1 MENHIPIIWKTQVLF
16 YAKMN
21 KIAVMAKLP
30 PINIKR
36 LDAQMLKMGI
46 NQEQL
51 AKLVGIHPSTIS
63 DIRHG
68 RSQGS
73 KHLPIIAKFLK
84 CSVDY
89 LVGLTDDPEENL
101 PAIPTNDE
109 IIASIN
115 AVSIAE
121 LDLRMGMG
129 AIGFLDE
136 NVERNMRVFPEAWV
150 RNFTKADPSKLF
162 FIKGIGDSMF
172 PTLQNAD
179 ILLVDTSQINPV
191 MNDLVWAITYYGG
204 GQIKRLRRYQ
214 EGYKIMSDNQN
225 VSDEIAMDGE
235 LHVIGRVIAVWRE
248 I

>member
-1 MENHIPIIWKTQVLF
+1 MVFIMRKLRPLIP
-16 YAKMN
+16 
-21 KIAVMAKLP
+21 
-30 PINIKR
+30 KR
-36 LDAQMLKMGI
+36 LEAMMFSKGI
-46 NQEQL
+46 KQSEL
-51 AKLVGIHPSTIS
+51 AKAAGCEQSTIS
-63 DIRHG
+63 HLLNGD
-68 RSQGS
+68 STSS
-73 KHLPIIAKFLK
+73 KYLPNIARELETTI
-84 CSVDY
+84 DY
-89 LVGLTDDPEENL
+89 LTGVVDDPN
-101 PAIPTNDE
+101 PAAILKHE
-109 IIASIN
+109 ITQIAASID

-225 VSDEIAMDGE
+225 VSEEIAMDGE

-248 I
+248 M